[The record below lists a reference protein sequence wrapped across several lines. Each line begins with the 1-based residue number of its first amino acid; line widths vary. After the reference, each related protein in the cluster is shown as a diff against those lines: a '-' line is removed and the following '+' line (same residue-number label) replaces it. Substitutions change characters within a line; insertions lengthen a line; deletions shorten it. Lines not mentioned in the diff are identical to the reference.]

1 MAGEFVIGGRS
12 VAAGRGW
19 DWIASGWELFKK
31 QVGMWIALLIL
42 FIVVMT
48 VIAVVPVLGGI
59 ASTLLTPVLS
69 AGLFVAAKAADEG
82 RSLEFGQLFAGFRE
96 PFVKLVLVGAIYL
109 GIALLVALVVGL
121 ATGVSILAIAA
132 GTVPEIATPA
142 AALAVVLAFLV
153 MLALLLPVIMA
164 IWFAP
169 PLVAFH
175 GRGAIQAMQESFLGC
190 LKNIVPFLVYGVVF
204 MVLGILASI
213 PLGLGWLVLGPVLAA
228 SAYTSYKD
236 IFTAA

>member
-1 MAGEFVIGGRS
+1 MAGEFVMGGRS

-42 FIVVMT
+42 FIVAMT
-48 VIAVVPVLGGI
+48 VIAVIPVLGGI
-59 ASTLLTPVLS
+59 ASTLLTPVFS

>member
-1 MAGEFVIGGRS
+1 MEMADGRFRPLFLAGILAFVVVCLA
-12 VAAGRGW
+12 VAKE
-19 DWIASGWELFKK
+19 I
-31 QVGMWIALLIL
+31 LIP
-42 FIVVMT
+42 V
-48 VIAVVPVLGGI
+48 AV
-59 ASTLLTPVLS
+59 AMLLTFVLAPVVRMLERR
-69 AGLFVAAKAADEG
+69 LPHVVA
-82 RSLEFGQLFAGFRE
+82 
-96 PFVKLVLVGAIYL
+96 
-109 GIALLVALVVGL
+109 VAL
-121 ATGVSILAIAA
+121 T
-132 GTVPEIATPA
+132 
-142 AALAVVLAFLV
+142 VVLAVLV

-175 GRGAIQAMQESFLGC
+175 GRGAIEAMQESFLGC

>member
-42 FIVVMT
+42 FIVAMT
-48 VIAVVPVLGGI
+48 VIAVIPVLGGI
-59 ASTLLTPVLS
+59 ASTLLTPVFS